1 MIQNADIAA
10 EVQKLEEARDQ
21 LELDD
26 DEDDGDDPED
36 SDYDPTE
43 ELEEKKAKKRKMQ
56 TIEVETC
63 SICSKK
69 VVDLAMHIVN
79 MHSKPAVSE
88 KATPKKE
95 IIVDAAVVGGEPAK
109 RPGSPSP
116 ALLAMRPRKRAYC
129 KGKYQQIKPVL
140 RYPCDACKFVCKSTD
155 ALKKHMIVAHNGN
168 KNTSWMFCGDC
179 EYATRVEEELVNHVK
194 HHQLF
199 KILGVD
205 KEEEDTNMV
214 DEEEEV
220 KAVIAKATKS
230 GLGNYDPVP
239 MNCGDCAFTTHY
251 ENELFEH
258 LKAHLRKDANIQVRN
273 FDPNFK
279 QNLEI
284 FSRSRLRTRRRGRRR
299 GRRSRAVWR
308 LAPSMRRTTACTAA
322 SAPSPGREIGIIFVI
337 TIIIIIQRSAR
348 I

>member
-140 RYPCDACKFVCKSTD
+140 RFPCDACKHVSKTSD
-155 ALKKHMIVAHNGN
+155 QLKKHMIMAHKGS
-168 KNTSWMFCGDC
+168 KKTSWMFCGEC

-194 HHQLF
+194 MHQLF
-199 KILGVD
+199 SVLKDEMREGGILYF
-205 KEEEDTNMV
+205 
-214 DEEEEV
+214 
-220 KAVIAKATKS
+220 I
-230 GLGNYDPVP
+230 P
-239 MNCGDCAFTTHY
+239 
-251 ENELFEH
+251 
-258 LKAHLRKDANIQVRN
+258 
-273 FDPNFK
+273 
-279 QNLEI
+279 
-284 FSRSRLRTRRRGRRR
+284 
-299 GRRSRAVWR
+299 
-308 LAPSMRRTTACTAA
+308 
-322 SAPSPGREIGIIFVI
+322 
-337 TIIIIIQRSAR
+337 
-348 I
+348 

>member
-1 MIQNADIAA
+1 M
-10 EVQKLEEARDQ
+10 QKLEEARDQ
-21 LELDD
+21 LVDLED

-36 SDYDPTE
+36 SDYDPSE
-43 ELEEKKAKKRKMQ
+43 ELEEKAAKKRKIQ

-63 SICSKK
+63 SICSKR
-69 VVDLAMHIVN
+69 VADLAIHIVN
-79 MHSKPAVSE
+79 MHSKAPAPE
-88 KATPKKE
+88 KKTPKKE
-95 IIVDAAVVGGEPAK
+95 VIVDGVGGEPAK

-140 RYPCDACKFVCKSTD
+140 RYPCDACKHVSKTTD
-155 ALKKHMIVAHNGN
+155 QLKKHMIVVHNGH
-168 KNTSWMFCGDC
+168 KSTSWMFCGDC

-205 KEEEDTNMV
+205 KEEETDNMV

-230 GLGNYDPVP
+230 GLGNYDPIP
-239 MNCGDCAFTTHY
+239 MNCGDCPFTTHY

-258 LKAHLRKDANIQVRN
+258 LKAHLRKDANIQVRLCFSFTLISLSPMQVAN
-273 FDPNFK
+273 K
-279 QNLEI
+279 EERQKKREEI
-284 FSRSRLRTRRRGRRR
+284 TSSVEARTIYEEDDCLHCGICAFSSKSKKNMLRHSNIVHGVVINDR
-299 GRRSRAVWR
+299 V
-308 LAPSMRRTTACTAA
+308 RT
-322 SAPSPGREIGIIFVI
+322 S
-337 TIIIIIQRSAR
+337 
-348 I
+348 

>member
-1 MIQNADIAA
+1 MIIEIELKPCSIQNADIAA

-21 LELDD
+21 LVELED
-26 DEDDGDDPED
+26 DEEDGDDPED
-36 SDYDPTE
+36 SDYDPSE
-43 ELEEKKAKKRKMQ
+43 EMEEKAAKKRKIQ

-63 SICSKK
+63 SICSKR
-69 VVDLAMHIVN
+69 VADLAIHIVN
-79 MHSKPAVSE
+79 MHSKAPPPE
-88 KATPKKE
+88 KKTPKKE
-95 IIVDAAVVGGEPAK
+95 VVVDAVGGEPAK

-140 RYPCDACKFVCKSTD
+140 RYPCDACKHVSKTTD
-155 ALKKHMIVAHNGN
+155 QLKKHMIVVHNGH
-168 KNTSWMFCGDC
+168 KSTSWMFCGDC

-205 KEEEDTNMV
+205 KEEETDNMV
-214 DEEEEV
+214 DEEEEM

-258 LKAHLRKDANIQVRN
+258 LKAHLRKDANIQVRHN
-273 FDPNFK
+273 SPPKHYDHRPHC
-279 QNLEI
+279 
-284 FSRSRLRTRRRGRRR
+284 RLRTRRRGRRR
-299 GRRSRAVWR
+299 GTRSRAAWR
-308 LAPSMRRTTACTAA
+308 RGRSTRRTTASTAA
-322 SAPSPGREIGIIFVI
+322 SAPSR
-337 TIIIIIQRSAR
+337 AR
-348 I
+348 AKRTC